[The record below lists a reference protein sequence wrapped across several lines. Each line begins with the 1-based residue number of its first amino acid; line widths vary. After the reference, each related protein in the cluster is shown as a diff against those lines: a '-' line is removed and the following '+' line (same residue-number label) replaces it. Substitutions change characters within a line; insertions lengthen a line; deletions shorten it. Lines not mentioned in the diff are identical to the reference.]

1 MINKP
6 ELKSRLRLFALPTG
20 TDYRMVEALRDN
32 PVADITDDGNRLLYQ
47 ASPDEFFA
55 LYGNGTTIINA
66 HAFDSVTLSALQFLS
81 HIRSQIS
88 CWPVASP
95 KQHFVSSVNRP
106 ITSA

>member
-47 ASPDEFFA
+47 ASPDEFLRYTA
-55 LYGNGTTIINA
+55 TE
-66 HAFDSVTLSALQFLS
+66 Q
-81 HIRSQIS
+81 RSS
-88 CWPVASP
+88 THTPSTV
-95 KQHFVSSVNRP
+95 
-106 ITSA
+106 